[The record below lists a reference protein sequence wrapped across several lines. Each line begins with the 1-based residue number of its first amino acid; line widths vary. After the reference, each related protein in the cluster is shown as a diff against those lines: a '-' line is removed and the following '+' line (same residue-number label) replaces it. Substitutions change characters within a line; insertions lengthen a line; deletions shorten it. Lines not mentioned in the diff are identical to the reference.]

1 MTAVRPRYVLLALL
15 ALAAAF
21 IGVRTDSEAQ
31 TVPTISLPAN
41 AAEVAPGVFAL
52 GLSRVD
58 GVVVEGFVF
67 VRTLEPSAGQ
77 AHAAKGGI
85 PGPPDRGGVED
96 PPAGGGDVA
105 SCYSFICGSSIGWQT
120 PESFTVNPTA
130 APNGWDAAKVG
141 ADVETAIDKWET
153 AAALPQMMGGYVGM
167 STAAAPD
174 SSDENAV
181 FFGDFEQA
189 GVIAATYV
197 WRTVGPPQ
205 TRQIVAWDMIVD
217 VVDFAWSDSENGTP
231 GTMDFLNI
239 LTHEIGH
246 AVGMGHTDAP
256 TGTDADLCWEQTMYP
271 SAGYAETQKRDLGD
285 GDIAGINVLY

>member
-1 MTAVRPRYVLLALL
+1 MTAVRPRYILLTLFV
-15 ALAAAF
+15 LAAGF

-31 TVPTISLPAN
+31 AVPTVSLPDH
-41 AAEVAPGVFAL
+41 AAEVAPGVYAL

-58 GVVVEGFVF
+58 GVLVEGFVF
-67 VRTLEPSAGQ
+67 VRTVDPSAGHP
-77 AHAAKGGI
+77 HAAKGGI
-85 PGPPDRGGVED
+85 PGPPDSGSGD
-96 PPAGGGDVA
+96 PPPSGDVS
-105 SCYSFICGSSIGWQT
+105 SCYSFIFGSSIGWQT
-120 PESFTVNPTA
+120 PESFKVNPSN
-130 APNGWDAAKVG
+130 APNGWDAGKVG
-141 ADVETAIDKWET
+141 GDVGTAISQWET
-153 AAALPQMMGGYVGM
+153 AAATDMIGGYDGV
-167 STAAAPD
+167 STASAPD

-181 FFGDFEQA
+181 FFGDFDQG

-197 WRTVGPPQ
+197 WRTIGPPQ

-256 TGTDADLCWEQTMYP
+256 TGTPDDLCWAQTMYP
-271 SAGYAETQKRDLGD
+271 SASYGETQKRSLGD